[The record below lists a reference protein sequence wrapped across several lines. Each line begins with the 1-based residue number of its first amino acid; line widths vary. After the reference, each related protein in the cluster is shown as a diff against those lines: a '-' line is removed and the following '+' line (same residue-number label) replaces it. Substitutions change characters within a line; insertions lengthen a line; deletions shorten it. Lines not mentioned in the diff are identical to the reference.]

1 MDKNKK
7 ASLHHFPGSR
17 SDINNRPSLGDVLIV
32 SGDETSAISMEKILN
47 DNLYGVSVA
56 SNGDQVIGRLK
67 HTWYHL
73 ILIDLDSIDVPEYH
87 LAKKIRI
94 TEPDIPII
102 GLGNQDRG
110 PCPDI
115 TYLKK
120 PLTVEKVKDFFP
132 QAVTEKETKG
142 GRKALGGLVLAGC
155 ISLLLWLFLIW
166 IWK

>member
-1 MDKNKK
+1 M
-7 ASLHHFPGSR
+7 
-17 SDINNRPSLGDVLIV
+17 
-32 SGDETSAISMEKILN
+32 
-47 DNLYGVSVA
+47 
-56 SNGDQVIGRLK
+56 
-67 HTWYHL
+67 
-73 ILIDLDSIDVPEYH
+73 PEDH
-87 LAKKIRI
+87 LARKIRI

-120 PLTVEKVKDFFP
+120 PLTVEKIKDIFP